1 MDMMDEKILSD
12 DMISD
17 TANNDV
23 TANDVENSDTVEN
36 NTEKSLEETLEN
48 ASKEELNELK
58 SWLFRENVRLIT
70 AAKEL
75 EEMQERFDQEKEQFQ
90 DEVKAINRKI
100 SVERERLKEDSLF
113 FEKKMDILK
122 NGFAQ
127 LDMDRRRLEKER
139 ARMEAQREVMEQPAY
154 GMSRDVSAFFRGVKN
169 PLALKKRY
177 KDLIKIFHPDN
188 VAGDKEIIQM
198 INIEYENL
206 KRDYDIGKWA

>member
-1 MDMMDEKILSD
+1 MDEKILND

-17 TANNDV
+17 SVDNDM
-23 TANDVENSDTVEN
+23 TENDVENGDTAENDTVR
-36 NTEKSLEETLEN
+36 SIEETLEN

-75 EEMQERFDQEKEQFQ
+75 EEMQEQFAREKEQFQ

-100 SVERERLKEDSLF
+100 SVERDRLKEDSLF

-154 GMSRDVSAFFRGVKN
+154 GMSRDISAFFRGVKN

-206 KRDYDIGKWA
+206 KRNYDIGKWA

>member
-1 MDMMDEKILSD
+1 MEEKLLND
-12 DMISD
+12 DMI
-17 TANNDV
+17 ND
-23 TANDVENSDTVEN
+23 DVVDEVVDDDAAADEVDGSI
-36 NTEKSLEETLEN
+36 EETLEN
-48 ASKEELNELK
+48 GSKEELNKLK
-58 SWLFRENVRLIT
+58 SWLFRENVRLMT

-75 EEMQERFDQEKEQFQ
+75 EEKELRFEQEKEQFQ
-90 DEVKAINRKI
+90 DEVKTLNRKI
-100 SVERERLKEDSLF
+100 SVDRQRLKEDALF

-122 NGFAQ
+122 SGFAQ

-139 ARMEAQREVMEQPAY
+139 AKMEAQREVMEQPAY

-198 INIEYENL
+198 INKEYENL

>member
-1 MDMMDEKILSD
+1 MDEKILSD

-17 TANNDV
+17 SMNNDM
-23 TANDVENSDTVEN
+23 TEDEVESSDTADN
-36 NTEKSLEETLEN
+36 SAAGSMEETLEN

-75 EEMQERFDQEKEQFQ
+75 EEMQEQFTREKEQFQ
-90 DEVKAINRKI
+90 DEVKAMNRKI
-100 SVERERLKEDSLF
+100 SVERERLKDDSLF

-154 GMSRDVSAFFRGVKN
+154 GMGRDVSAFFRGVKN

>member
-17 TANNDV
+17 SV
-23 TANDVENSDTVEN
+23 
-36 NTEKSLEETLEN
+36 EN

-75 EEMQERFDQEKEQFQ
+75 EEMQEQFTQEKEQFQ
-90 DEVKAINRKI
+90 DEVKSINRKI
-100 SVERERLKEDSLF
+100 SVERDRLKEDSLF

-139 ARMEAQREVMEQPAY
+139 AKIEAQREVMEQPAY

>member
-1 MDMMDEKILSD
+1 MDEKILSD

-17 TANNDV
+17 TVNNDV
-23 TANDVENSDTVEN
+23 TANDADNSDTVDN
-36 NTEKSLEETLEN
+36 NAEKSIEETLEN

-75 EEMQERFDQEKEQFQ
+75 EEMQEQFAQEKEQFQ

-100 SVERERLKEDSLF
+100 SVERDRLKEDSLF

-154 GMSRDVSAFFRGVKN
+154 GMSRDISAFFRGVKN

>member
-1 MDMMDEKILSD
+1 MDMMDEEILND
-12 DMISD
+12 DVMSD
-17 TANNDV
+17 TVNNDM
-23 TANDVENSDTVEN
+23 TENDVENSDTADN
-36 NTEKSLEETLEN
+36 STSKSIEETLEN

-75 EEMQERFDQEKEQFQ
+75 EEMQEQFAREKEQFQ

-100 SVERERLKEDSLF
+100 SVERDRLKEDSLF

-154 GMSRDVSAFFRGVKN
+154 GMSRDISAFFRGVKN

-206 KRDYDIGKWA
+206 KRNYDIGKWA

>member
-1 MDMMDEKILSD
+1 MEMMDEKILSD

-17 TANNDV
+17 TMDNDM
-23 TANDVENSDTVEN
+23 TENDVENGDTAEN
-36 NTEKSLEETLEN
+36 GTVGSIEETLEN

-75 EEMQERFDQEKEQFQ
+75 EEMQERFAQEKEQFQ

-100 SVERERLKEDSLF
+100 SVERDRLKEDSLF

-154 GMSRDVSAFFRGVKN
+154 GMSRDISAFFRGVKN

>member
-1 MDMMDEKILSD
+1 MDEKILSD
-12 DMISD
+12 DMIGD
-17 TANNDV
+17 TVENDV
-23 TANDVENSDTVEN
+23 TPNDAENSDTVDN
-36 NTEKSLEETLEN
+36 NAEKSIEETLES

-75 EEMQERFDQEKEQFQ
+75 EEMQEQFAREKEQFQ

-100 SVERERLKEDSLF
+100 SAERDRLKEDSLF

-154 GMSRDVSAFFRGVKN
+154 GMSRDISAFFRGVKN

-206 KRDYDIGKWA
+206 KRNYDIGKWA

>member
-1 MDMMDEKILSD
+1 MNKMDEKILSD
-12 DMISD
+12 NM
-17 TANNDV
+17 V
-23 TANDVENSDTVEN
+23 SDTVYSDSIESDVEDGD
-36 NTEKSLEETLEN
+36 TADDSGTKSIEETLEN
-48 ASKEELNELK
+48 ASKDELNELK
-58 SWLFRENVRLIT
+58 AWLFRENVRLIT

-75 EEMQERFDQEKEQFQ
+75 EEMQERFAQEKEQFQ

-100 SVERERLKEDSLF
+100 SVERDRLKEDSLF

-139 ARMEAQREVMEQPAY
+139 TRMEAQREVMEQPAY
-154 GMSRDVSAFFRGVKN
+154 GMSRDISAFFRGVKN

-206 KRDYDIGKWA
+206 KRNYDIGKWA